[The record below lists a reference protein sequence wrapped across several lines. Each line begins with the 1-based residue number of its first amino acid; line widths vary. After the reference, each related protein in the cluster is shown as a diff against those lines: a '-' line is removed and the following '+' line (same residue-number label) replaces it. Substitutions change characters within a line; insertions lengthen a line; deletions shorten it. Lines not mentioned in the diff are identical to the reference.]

1 MKHVLRAIR
10 VNVWADVRPNFT
22 GAGLF
27 GLLFGPAVLLGV
39 GFWISKQQDHGGYGT
54 VFVNVF
60 FASLA
65 VGLASFVALQL
76 IGEFQSE
83 RLNGGLLRART
94 LPHGPLTW
102 AISKTISSLVITL
115 VIQAITF
122 GVGIFAISSVTVKM
136 SDLLLLLPLV
146 VLATFACAPIGF
158 ILGALNRGMFTQMLS
173 FLVAMGLIATSGV
186 FFPLSSLP
194 RWVQIIQM
202 GLPFYWC
209 SHLSRYLLLGADN
222 AAAEVGEAFHP
233 FMALA
238 ILGVWVVGGY
248 AISTLVARRAF
259 QRETL
264 SALTSFQQRFKSQ
277 VGM

>member
-1 MKHVLRAIR
+1 MKHVLRAIG

-22 GAGLF
+22 GSGLIGLLVGPAAILTAGL
-27 GLLFGPAVLLGV
+27 
-39 GFWISKQQDHGGYGT
+39 WISRQRDNDGYGT
-54 VFVNVF
+54 AYVNVF

-65 VGLASFVALQL
+65 VGLAAFVVLQL

-122 GVGIFAISSVTVKM
+122 GVGIFAISSVSVNVT
-136 SDLLLLLPLV
+136 DLLLLAPLV
-146 VLATFACAPIGF
+146 VLATFACAPLGF
-158 ILGALNRGMFTQMLS
+158 IMGALNRGMFTQMLS
-173 FLVAMGLIATSGV
+173 FLISTGLIVTSGV

-194 RWVQIIQM
+194 RWVQIFQM

-233 FMALA
+233 FIALA
-238 ILGVWVVGGY
+238 ILGVWIVGGY
-248 AISTLVARRAF
+248 AISALVARRAF
-259 QRETL
+259 RRETL
-264 SALTSFQQRFKSQ
+264 SALANFQQRFKSQ
-277 VGM
+277 VGV